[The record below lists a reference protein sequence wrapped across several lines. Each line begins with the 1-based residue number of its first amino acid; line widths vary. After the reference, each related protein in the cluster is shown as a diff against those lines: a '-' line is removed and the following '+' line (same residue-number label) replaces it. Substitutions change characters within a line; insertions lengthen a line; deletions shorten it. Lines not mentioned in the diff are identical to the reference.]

1 MAIIDR
7 RYGYYKTTYKYDKHV
22 CYNKACYAE
31 MRDANLR
38 CETHPVVFAFPK
50 VVKGFHYTFLSREE
64 LIEYLT
70 EVFKLTGIPFIA
82 FSESDEWY
90 WAHTIF
96 PNKKRY
102 KLFVSTIVRYA
113 FEDNFALLTYFA
125 MKNKELRKEMDI
137 IHLVQLYISYFKY
150 CDNHSLFRNGYTFYG
165 HEDVKDW
172 YKKNKY
178 RFTNNVSY
186 KIPTHNVVYYCYKQ
200 INDKCLDTLA
210 IYFNNIINK
219 VYEENKKDL
228 CCRRS

>member
-7 RYGYYKTTYKYDKHV
+7 RYGWYKTTYKYDKHV

-50 VVKGFHYTFLSREE
+50 VVKGSQYTFLSREE

-96 PNKKRY
+96 PNDKRY

-113 FEDNFALLTYFA
+113 FEDNFAALTYFA

-137 IHLVQLYISYFKY
+137 IHLVQLYISYFRC
-150 CDNHSLFRNGYTFYG
+150 CDNHSLFYNGYTFYG
-165 HEDVKDW
+165 NEDVKKW
-172 YKKNKY
+172 YKKHKY
-178 RFTNNVSY
+178 RFTDYVSCE
-186 KIPTHNVVYYCYKQ
+186 IPTHNSVYRCYKHL
-200 INDKCLDTLA
+200 NDKCLDTLA

-219 VYEENKKDL
+219 VYEENKENL
-228 CCRRS
+228 CCRRG

>member
-7 RYGYYKTTYKYDKHV
+7 RYGWYKTTYKYDKYV
-22 CYNKACYAE
+22 CYNKPCYAE
-31 MRDANLR
+31 MRDKNLK
-38 CETHPVVFAFPK
+38 CKTHSVVFALPK
-50 VVKGFHYTFLSREE
+50 IVKGSHYTFLSREE
-64 LIEYLT
+64 VIEYLT
-70 EVFKLTGIPFIA
+70 EVFKLTNIPFIA
-82 FSESDEWY
+82 FSENDEWY

-96 PNKKRY
+96 PNENRY

-113 FEDNFALLTYFA
+113 FEDNFAVLTYFA

-137 IHLVQLYISYFKY
+137 IHLVQLYISYFRC
-150 CDNHSLFRNGYTFYG
+150 CDNHSLFVNGYTFYG
-165 HEDVKDW
+165 HEEMRDW

-178 RFTNNVSY
+178 HFTNYVSCE
-186 KIPTHNVVYYCYKQ
+186 IPKHTSGYHCYKYV
-200 INDKCLDTLA
+200 NDKCLDTLA

>member
-7 RYGYYKTTYKYDKHV
+7 RYGWYKTTYKYDKHV

-31 MRDANLR
+31 MRDANLK
-38 CETHPVVFAFPK
+38 CKTHPVVFALPK
-50 VVKGFHYTFLSREE
+50 VVKGSQYTFLSREE
-64 LIEYLT
+64 VIEYLT
-70 EVFKLTGIPFIA
+70 EVFKLTDIPFIA

-96 PNKKRY
+96 PNDKRY

-113 FEDNFALLTYFA
+113 FEDKFVTLTYFA

-137 IHLVQLYISYFKY
+137 IHLVQLYISHFKC
-150 CDNHSLFRNGYTFYG
+150 CDNHSLFYNGYTFYG
-165 HEDVKDW
+165 HEDVKKW
-172 YKKNKY
+172 YKKHKY
-178 RFTNNVSY
+178 RFTDYVNCE
-186 KIPTHNVVYYCYKQ
+186 ILTHNTTYHCYKYV
-200 INDKCLDTLA
+200 NDKCLDTLA

-219 VYEENKKDL
+219 VYGENKKNL

>member
-7 RYGYYKTTYKYDKHV
+7 RYGWYNTTYKYDKYV
-22 CYNKACYAE
+22 CYNKPCYAE
-31 MRDANLR
+31 MRDANLQ

-50 VVKGFHYTFLSREE
+50 VVKGSHYIFLSREE

-70 EVFKLTGIPFIA
+70 EVFKLTDIPFIA
-82 FSESDEWY
+82 FSENDEWY

-96 PNKKRY
+96 PNEKRY

-113 FEDNFALLTYFA
+113 FEDNFATLTYFA
-125 MKNKELRKEMDI
+125 MKNKELRKEMDV
-137 IHLVQLYISYFKY
+137 IHLVQLYISYFRY
-150 CDNHSLFRNGYTFYG
+150 CDNHSLFHNGYTFYG
-165 HEDVKDW
+165 HEDVKKW
-172 YKKNKY
+172 YKKHKD
-178 RFTNNVSY
+178 RFTNSVSC
-186 KIPTHNVVYYCYKQ
+186 KIPTHDTIYHISKH
-200 INDKCLDTLA
+200 INDKCLNTLA

>member
-1 MAIIDR
+1 MAIVDR
-7 RYGYYKTTYKYDKHV
+7 RYGWYRTTYKYDKYV
-22 CYNKACYAE
+22 CYNKPCYAE

-38 CETHPVVFAFPK
+38 CETHPVVFALPK
-50 VVKGFHYTFLSREE
+50 VVKGSHYTFLSREE

-82 FSESDEWY
+82 FSEDDEWY

-96 PNKKRY
+96 PNDKRY

-113 FEDNFALLTYFA
+113 FEDNFAVLTYFA

-137 IHLVQLYISYFKY
+137 IHLVQLYISYFRC
-150 CDNHSLFRNGYTFYG
+150 CDNHSLFQNGYTFYG
-165 HEDVKDW
+165 HETVKDW
-172 YKKNKY
+172 YKKHKTY
-178 RFTNNVSY
+178 FTGSFSCR
-186 KIPTHNVVYYCYKQ
+186 IPTHDFVYHCYKQ

-210 IYFNNIINK
+210 ISFNNIINK
-219 VYEENKKDL
+219 VYEENKKNL